1 MFLKDIYNSKKYVIS
16 FEVFPPKKDYEV
28 DTLYETI
35 RELKVL
41 NPDFVSV
48 TYGAGGG
55 TRDKTVE
62 ISSKI
67 KNEFNIETMAHFTCI
82 NSDKDF
88 INKVLNDLE
97 MNNINNILALRGD
110 PPINSE
116 NKDYYGDFKYAY
128 ELVDFIKSKKKWSI
142 AVAGY
147 PTGHPDAASYDND
160 INYLK
165 LKVDSGADVI
175 ITQLFFDNNEF
186 YRFRDAALKKSIN
199 KPIIPGV
206 FPILNYKTIKKI
218 TSLSNA
224 KIPKSLL
231 DKLEKFQDK
240 NEEVEKIGIEYAI
253 KQSEDLLKSNVNGL
267 HFYTMNKSAQ
277 IKNIINNLRH
287 IIYK

>member
-1 MFLKDIYNSKKYVIS
+1 MFLKDIYKNKKYVIS

-35 RELKVL
+35 KELKVL

-67 KNEFNIETMAHFTCI
+67 KNEFNIEVMAHFTCI

-88 INKVLNDLE
+88 ISKVLNYLE
-97 MNNINNILALRGD
+97 NNNINNILALRGD
-110 PPINSE
+110 PPVNSD
-116 NKDYYGDFKYAY
+116 NNDYYGDFKYAY
-128 ELVDFIKSKKKWSI
+128 ELVDFIKNKKNWSI

-147 PTGHPDAASYDND
+147 PTGHPDAVSFDDD

-165 LKVDSGADVI
+165 LKVDNGADII

-186 YRFRDAALKKSIN
+186 YKFSNLALKKGIN
-199 KPIIPGV
+199 KPIIPGI
-206 FPILNYKTIKKI
+206 FPILNFKTIKKI

-224 KIPKSLL
+224 KIPKNLL
-231 DKLEKFQDK
+231 DKLEKYQDK
-240 NEEVEKIGIEYAI
+240 NEEVEKIGIEYAV
-253 KQSEDLLKSNVNGL
+253 KQSEDLLKNNVNGL
-267 HFYTMNKSAQ
+267 HFYTMNKSVQ
-277 IKNIINNLRH
+277 IKNIINNLKH
-287 IIYK
+287 IIY